1 MQKEYQSFATVGED
15 EPQGDEKAFP
25 LTRQSWVVPIVATQ
39 SISSLKSATRGDA
52 WKTLLQSFR
61 TRVFL
66 TSAGP

>member
-25 LTRQSWVVPIVATQ
+25 LTRQSRVVPIVATQ

-52 WKTLLQSFR
+52 WKTLLPVVSGHGC
-61 TRVFL
+61 
-66 TSAGP
+66 S